1 MGVQSMPSGF
11 EMIQDEIVIDRI
23 IEAASNLSFDEFQSL
38 SKADDIAGLSSNTQL
53 EGLEISPD
61 GVLKV
66 NDDEFEASATVY
78 LTLQYGGSRDTV
90 SIPDS
95 YPAVVRG
102 NIGGASVEITE
113 IRVDTGSFYE

>member
-11 EMIQDEIVIDRI
+11 EMIQDETVIDRI
-23 IEAASNLSFDEFQSL
+23 IEAAGNLNFDDFQSL
-38 SKADDIAGLSSNTQL
+38 STADDIADLSDNTQF

-66 NDDEFEASATVY
+66 NGDKFEASATVY
-78 LTLQYGGSRDTV
+78 LTLEYGGSRGRV

-95 YPAVVRG
+95 YPAVIRG
-102 NIGGASVEITE
+102 SIGGTSVEITE
-113 IRVDTGSFYE
+113 IRVDTGSFNE